1 MKDNRP
7 PDPEVLRQMIDAPP
21 IARVVNLIVSQAVS
35 DNATGAHIDPLEDK
49 LRVRYRVDNRLQDVM
64 EPPKEIQHAV
74 VGRIKVMADMDIA
87 EWRIPQVGSIELNH
101 EGRDFKVQVSTFPC
115 VHGEKVVLQFLP
127 CEAALALDRMQLSDF
142 NQARI
147 QGLLESRSGML
158 LVVGKTRSGK
168 STVLRSLVR
177 ELNDEHRNIFTVER
191 SVGHQIEGVNQI
203 EVNPRAGLVE
213 SSVIRSVMRGD
224 PDVIMVERLHGSEAG
239 RLAFEAAASKYLVLA
254 GCYQDDA
261 AAGVCH
267 LNHLNVE
274 AHLVAHGLRGV
285 WAQTL
290 LPRLCEECKQPQT
303 PPANIE
309 GLEEG
314 VLIYRRMGCQACN
327 QSGYSGLIGVQEVL
341 ITSEELQEAILRRA
355 PVSEFRKLVDVP
367 MRTDALEK
375 LKEGRISLL
384 DFVCEFEGNERR

>member
-168 STVLRSLVR
+168 T
-177 ELNDEHRNIFTVER
+177 HRAFLTYYFW
-191 SVGHQIEGVNQI
+191 
-203 EVNPRAGLVE
+203 
-213 SSVIRSVMRGD
+213 VIV
-224 PDVIMVERLHGSEAG
+224 
-239 RLAFEAAASKYLVLA
+239 
-254 GCYQDDA
+254 
-261 AAGVCH
+261 
-267 LNHLNVE
+267 
-274 AHLVAHGLRGV
+274 
-285 WAQTL
+285 
-290 LPRLCEECKQPQT
+290 
-303 PPANIE
+303 
-309 GLEEG
+309 
-314 VLIYRRMGCQACN
+314 
-327 QSGYSGLIGVQEVL
+327 
-341 ITSEELQEAILRRA
+341 
-355 PVSEFRKLVDVP
+355 
-367 MRTDALEK
+367 
-375 LKEGRISLL
+375 
-384 DFVCEFEGNERR
+384 